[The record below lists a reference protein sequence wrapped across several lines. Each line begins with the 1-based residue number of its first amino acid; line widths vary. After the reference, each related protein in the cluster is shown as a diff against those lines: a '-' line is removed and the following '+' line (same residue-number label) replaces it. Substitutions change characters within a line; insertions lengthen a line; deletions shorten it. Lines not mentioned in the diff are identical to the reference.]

1 MKKKIFPILSLL
13 LTAVLLFAACG
24 GNAPQKDP
32 DGKLKILCTI
42 FPEYDWVRQIL
53 GERTNEVDLDFL
65 LDSGT
70 DLHSFQMTTD
80 DKIAIL
86 NSDLFIYTGGES
98 DKWVDDVLRDAPD
111 LKALNLLEALGGRAK
126 AEQAL
131 EGMQETEEED
141 EEEEELDEHIWLSL
155 RNASVLSEVILG
167 ELVSLDPGHADEY
180 KENLKAFQASLN
192 GLDMEYEN
200 SVKGARYNSVMFC
213 DRFPFRY
220 LTEDYG
226 LTPYAAFSGC
236 STESQASVETQTFLI
251 EKLNELGL
259 PAVIVTESS
268 DQATAKTVV
277 NSSND
282 KDRKIV
288 VMDSMQSVTAQKA
301 EQGCSYLDTMTDN
314 LKQLR
319 VALGYAD
326 AQ

>member
-111 LKALNLLEALGGRAK
+111 LKTLNLLEALGDNAK
-126 AEQAL
+126 AEEAL
-131 EGMQETEEED
+131 EGMQEN
-141 EEEEELDEHIWLSL
+141 EEEEEEEEEMDEHIWLSL
-155 RNASVLSEVILG
+155 KNAAILSEAIEGKIAELDPENASVYE
-167 ELVSLDPGHADEY
+167 
-180 KENLKAFQASLN
+180 ENLKSFTASLDALDKEYQASV
-192 GLDMEYEN
+192 D
-200 SVKGARYNSVMFC
+200 GAQFKSVMFC

-220 LTEDYG
+220 MTEDYG
-226 LTPYAAFSGC
+226 ITPYAAFSGC

-259 PAVIVTESS
+259 PAVIVTESC
-268 DQATAKTVV
+268 DQSTAKTVV

-301 EQGCSYLDTMTDN
+301 AEGCSYLDVMTEN
-314 LKQLR
+314 LRQLR
-319 VALGYAD
+319 IALGYSD
-326 AQ
+326 AE